1 MSELQATVE
10 FSVELYKFYNVDL
23 FQRGFYQIRTALRV
37 SPKLPV
43 KVEVNLPRN
52 QRSELAFPA
61 CVVNGTG
68 VSKTFQILYRN
79 EEVLL
84 DDVIMFRAHILVD
97 SHKIED
103 TLERADF
110 ALMIELWF
118 TDQTFGPDQHST
130 ISCVSSRTLQ
140 LHFSPTRGLHYHLPV
155 LFDYFH
161 LAAITL
167 TIHASLVALHQ
178 PYIKKS
184 ILHYVQSC
192 TPRSAKPWLGASQRL
207 NFRHPQSTMET
218 VFFGNLN
225 STKCVSSGTR
235 LAHARH
241 VHQEVCSILLASYET
256 LQARLQE
263 YMKLLPSW
271 QQLKLETTDCF
282 QRFSNLSDLA
292 KECHRNL
299 LATVNHRSSS
309 NHTEA
314 NWDRLR
320 LVEVEEEF
328 VTMANSDI
336 AQLCAEN
343 ILLWQQF
350 LEAFSC
356 KDPVHQHLARHHHHL
371 RVKRFAEAFFVLDNP
386 RQSAAGCYDANYQN
400 YLAVSEMVRRS
411 RYLATLPPLPV
422 QCSDLDGDVTTLPII
437 FEDQYQ
443 DMAEFARRRSVAGR
457 KAGSDPFLSSS
468 ADNKTGSRTTLPPQE
483 DCSCGIAA
491 ILESRSHKIPA
502 SVRSSSSAIA
512 PSSSQPMPKPGSGR
526 QANIHMSMG
535 MLGVN
540 EQHVLHAGDVL
551 KATLT
556 LAPHAG
562 RRLNR
567 HHYLNAPASATATL
581 LLHGSKGMDSDSVTK
596 SSLPA
601 RHSKS
606 LDQLRTTGVAASEP
620 EPIPRPFISTC
631 HSQPQSVTPTASS
644 SAPNPSLGIPHMSSI
659 TRSSSTQIRRE
670 KSVDCLKPGV
680 SMTATVVSSA
690 TLPLPHP
697 PPLIPAPVRNNLKE
711 KLKNSLRLELKV
723 ANGNGGACTSPSTDS
738 GDSLA
743 VGYRRLEQSA
753 SVPFNLSEA
762 INGRMS
768 PNTTMKHSQSTMSM
782 PSVAVLQREC
792 HAGESSEALLGGS
805 RSIGANSS
813 ESMPNLVAPLAS
825 PPPPIIVPPPVTK
838 TQVDEP
844 PLDLVVTEGGPVPP
858 PGELSKLEVGLYSSV
873 DPAMISVES
882 SLAEPLT
889 VATTVTVKSK
899 SQSPGRSLS
908 SPPSSSLS
916 DITSE
921 QSGWVSNSSR
931 RTSGDMSSGQLS
943 PDGSD
948 FGIRLRGDRHPAM
961 PASKQQH
968 RILNGEQLRA
978 RLQKLVEPPPVMP
991 EPEVIDHPYE
1001 ELRLPPPKQF
1011 RDDPLPPEPFRD
1023 PPVPPPRPTVP
1034 LVAPK
1039 PKPKISPPTPIDN
1052 LLYHVY
1058 ESVKEVERKPLIEP
1072 SPRTAREL
1080 DRNRDW
1086 DKEKG
1091 RPLRAKD
1098 TQSQTGGSNL
1108 AKLDNSEHVKKT
1120 PSPKVIDGQQCICP
1134 SGTSPPVSTAT
1145 AATPAASER
1154 ELSCDCCNNK
1164 DGEEHLR
1171 QKLVQAVGDD
1181 TLSFIKS
1188 KEEFK
1193 RQMNFTGMIYSDF
1206 PTLASTLPYFHI
1218 SDEYRIF
1225 SPEGLH
1231 LIVCVHGLDGNSADL
1246 RLVKTYLELGLPG
1259 ANLEFLMSER
1269 NQGDTFSDFDTMTDR
1284 LVAEILYH
1292 VEACGLNPS
1301 KISFIG
1307 HSLGNIII
1315 RSAIT
1320 RPQMKHLLPRLHT
1333 FLSLSGPHLGTLYNN
1348 SGLVNMGMWFMQKWK
1363 KSGSLLQLALRDA
1376 TDVRQTFLYRLSQRS
1391 NLHHFRNLL
1400 LCGSSQDR
1408 YVPLHSAR
1416 IELCKA
1422 AVKDTSVQGSAYREM
1437 VHNILYP
1444 IISKPEITF
1453 VRYDVHHALPNTA
1466 NSLIGRAAHIAVL
1479 DSELFIEKFLVVT
1492 GLKYFR

>member
-1 MSELQATVE
+1 MHGAARGTEVPVRVQDGESCRSAMSELQATVE

-23 FQRGFYQIRTALRV
+23 FQRGFYQVRTSLRV

-52 QRSELAFPA
+52 QRTELVFPA

-79 EEVLL
+79 EEILL

-110 ALMIELWF
+110 SLLVELWF
-118 TDQTFGPDQHST
+118 TDQSFGPEQHSS
-130 ISCVSSRTLQ
+130 IACVSSRLLQ
-140 LHFSPTRGLHYHLPV
+140 LHFSPTKGLHYHLPV

-161 LAAITL
+161 LAAVTL

-178 PYIKKS
+178 PYIN
-184 ILHYVQSC
+184 
-192 TPRSAKPWLGASQRL
+192 TPRSAKPWLGTSQKL
-207 NFRHPQSTMET
+207 NFRQPQSTMET

-225 STKCVSSGTR
+225 STKCVSSGAR

-241 VHQEVCSILLASYET
+241 VHQEVCSILLASFET

-263 YMKLLPSW
+263 YTKLLPSW
-271 QQLKLETTDCF
+271 QQLRPETADCF

-292 KECHRNL
+292 KL
-299 LATVNHRSSS
+299 I
-309 NHTEA
+309 
-314 NWDRLR
+314 
-320 LVEVEEEF
+320 EVEEEF
-328 VTMANSDI
+328 VALANSDI

-371 RVKRFAEAFFVLDNP
+371 RVRRFAEAFFVLDNP

-411 RYLATLPPLPV
+411 RYLSLLPPLPV
-422 QCSDLDGDVTTLPII
+422 QCPELDGDIATLPII

-457 KAGSDPFLSSS
+457 KAGSDPFLS
-468 ADNKTGSRTTLPPQE
+468 ATANAAVEARTNLPQQE

-491 ILESRSHKIPA
+491 ILESRSQKVTSFNRKS
-502 SVRSSSSAIA
+502 SVL
-512 PSSSQPMPKPGSGR
+512 
-526 QANIHMSMG
+526 G
-535 MLGVN
+535 MVGVN
-540 EQHVLHAGDVL
+540 ELHLMGAGDVL

-556 LAPHAG
+556 LAPHRE
-562 RRLNR
+562 RR
-567 HHYLNAPASATATL
+567 HPYSTSSATNTL
-581 LLHGSKGMDSDSVTK
+581 VLHHREVVGDGLRK

-606 LDQLRTTGVAASEP
+606 LDQLKTTD
-620 EPIPRPFISTC
+620 T
-631 HSQPQSVTPTASS
+631 TPTNVLPFPTSKPTVIPNTTLPRCLQALPVPPVSSS
-644 SAPNPSLGIPHMSSI
+644 SAPNPSLGPPLM
-659 TRSSSTQIRRE
+659 TDMMRSASTQLRRE
-670 KSVDCLKPGV
+670 KSMDCLKPSIV
-680 SMTATVVSSA
+680 TSPSIITTLPAPFPHAM
-690 TLPLPHP
+690 LPLPL
-697 PPLIPAPVRNNLKE
+697 PLGQNLNE
-711 KLKNSLRLELKV
+711 KLKNNLRLELKV
-723 ANGNGGACTSPSTDS
+723 ANGNGTGTSPSTDS

-743 VGYRRLEQSA
+743 IGYRRLEQST
-753 SVPFNLSEA
+753 SMPFNLSEA
-762 INGRMS
+762 INS
-768 PNTTMKHSQSTMSM
+768 SSSLTTTMKHSQSTLSM

-792 HAGESSEALLGGS
+792 QDSESSQALLAN
-805 RSIGANSS
+805 ANSS
-813 ESMPNLVAPLAS
+813 ESMPNLVLPLS
-825 PPPPIIVPPPVTK
+825 PPPSLFSDKSPKQSLVAT
-838 TQVDEP
+838 DEISLD
-844 PLDLVVTEGGPVPP
+844 PLLPLP
-858 PGELSKLEVGLYSSV
+858 PGELSKIEVGLYSSA
-873 DPAMISVES
+873 DPALISVES
-882 SLAEPLT
+882 SLVEPLT

-899 SQSPGRSLS
+899 SHSPGKSPAGPSLS

-943 PDGSD
+943 PDCSD
-948 FGIRLRGDRHPAM
+948 FGGLRLRADKM
-961 PASKQQH
+961 NSSKQQ
-968 RILNGEQLRA
+968 RVVNGEQLCA
-978 RLQKLVEPPPVMP
+978 KLQKLVEPPPP
-991 EPEVIDHPYE
+991 ESVPVIDHPYE

-1011 RDDPLPPEPFRD
+1011 RDAPPPPEPFQD
-1023 PPVPPPRPTVP
+1023 
-1034 LVAPK
+1034 
-1039 PKPKISPPTPIDN
+1039 SPPKSPPAPIDN

-1058 ESVKEVERKPLIEP
+1058 ESVKEVSRP
-1072 SPRTAREL
+1072 SPRDETFP
-1080 DRNRDW
+1080 DT
-1086 DKEKG
+1086 EKS
-1091 RPLRAKD
+1091 
-1098 TQSQTGGSNL
+1098 TQGTPTQGSSHE
-1108 AKLDNSEHVKKT
+1108 AAKKT
-1120 PSPKVIDGQQCICP
+1120 PSPKVQYSTCP
-1134 SGTSPPVSTAT
+1134 SSS
-1145 AATPAASER
+1145 PAARNR
-1154 ELSCDCCNNK
+1154 ELSCDCYSPK
-1164 DGEEHLR
+1164 VGDDPLR
-1171 QKLVQAVGDD
+1171 QKLDLPAADNN
-1181 TLSFIKS
+1181 LNFLKS

-1269 NQGDTFSDFDTMTDR
+1269 NQVGDTFSDFDTMTDK

-1292 VEACGLNPS
+1292 IEACGLNPT

-1307 HSLGNIII
+1307 HSLGNIIV

-1376 TDVRQTFLYRLSQRS
+1376 ADVRQTFLYRLSQRS
-1391 NLHHFRNLL
+1391 NLHHFRNVL

-1422 AVKDTSVQGSAYREM
+1422 AVKDSTVQGSAYREM

-1444 IISKPEITF
+1444 IINKPEMTL

-1466 NSLIGRAAHIAVL
+1466 NSIIGRAAHIAVL

>member
-52 QRSELAFPA
+52 QRSELVFPA
-61 CVVNGTG
+61 CVVNGAG

-97 SHKIED
+97 SHKIEE

-110 ALMIELWF
+110 TLTVELWF
-118 TDQTFGPDQHST
+118 TDQTFGPDQHSS
-130 ISCVSSRTLQ
+130 IACVSSRTLN
-140 LHFSPTRGLHYHLPV
+140 LRFSPTRGLHYHLPV

-161 LAAITL
+161 LAAITM

-178 PYIKKS
+178 PYIN
-184 ILHYVQSC
+184 
-192 TPRSAKPWLGASQRL
+192 TPRSAKPWLGASQKL
-207 NFRHPQSTMET
+207 NFRQPQSTMET
-218 VFFGNLN
+218 VFFGSLN
-225 STKCVSSGTR
+225 STKCVSSGSR

-256 LQARLQE
+256 LQARLHE

-271 QQLKLETTDCF
+271 QQLTLETADCF
-282 QRFSNLSDLA
+282 ERFNNLSDLA

-299 LATVNHRSSS
+299 LARVNHRSS
-309 NHTEA
+309 NNLLDAH
-314 NWDRLR
+314 WDHLR

-328 VTMANSDI
+328 VALANSDI

-350 LEAFSC
+350 LEAFTC

-411 RYLATLPPLPV
+411 RYLASLPPLPV
-422 QCSDLDGDVTTLPII
+422 QCNELDGDINTLPII

-457 KAGSDPFLSSS
+457 KAGSDPFLSGT
-468 ADNKTGSRTTLPPQE
+468 ADVKPDPICPPLQQQE
-483 DCSCGIAA
+483 DCSCGIVA
-491 ILESRSHKIPA
+491 ILESRSQKILPPT
-502 SVRSSSSAIA
+502 SQQPTVQHTPSQKPTTPLVPRSL
-512 PSSSQPMPKPGSGR
+512 GL
-526 QANIHMSMG
+526 
-535 MLGVN
+535 LGVS
-540 EQHVLHAGDVL
+540 EQQLACDVL

-556 LAPHAG
+556 LGPHRG
-562 RRLNR
+562 RQM
-567 HHYLNAPASATATL
+567 PTSVATSGGTL
-581 LLHGSKGMDSDSVTK
+581 PSHRGASDSEG
-596 SSLPA
+596 LPGTRA
-601 RHSKS
+601 ALPTRHSKS
-606 LDQLRTTGVAASEP
+606 LDQLKTTGTSTAPQPVVSVC
-620 EPIPRPFISTC
+620 PIP
-631 HSQPQSVTPTASS
+631 SQPKLVPNAATRRVAVGRWTAADTSTALPTSSS
-644 SAPNPSLGIPHMSSI
+644 SAPNPSLGVPHI
-659 TRSSSTQIRRE
+659 LGVTRSSSTQIRRE
-670 KSVDCLKPGV
+670 RSVDCLELPAVGAGR
-680 SMTATVVSSA
+680 STAPTVPPPMPA
-690 TLPLPHP
+690 TLPLPPGHG
-697 PPLIPAPVRNNLKE
+697 LKE
-711 KLKNSLRLELKV
+711 KLKNNLRLELKV
-723 ANGNGGACTSPSTDS
+723 ADTEVVGTSPSTES
-738 GDSLA
+738 GDSVA
-743 VGYRRLEQSA
+743 NSAFKRLEQSA
-753 SVPFNLSEA
+753 SVPFNLSE
-762 INGRMS
+762 
-768 PNTTMKHSQSTMSM
+768 TTDLTMKQSRSTPSV
-782 PSVAVLQREC
+782 PSVAVSQRDQRIPDDIEPLRFT
-792 HAGESSEALLGGS
+792 ASTGGS
-805 RSIGANSS
+805 
-813 ESMPNLVAPLAS
+813 MPDLAGPLPPTIS
-825 PPPPIIVPPPVTK
+825 PPKDTLS
-838 TQVDEP
+838 EP
-844 PLDLVVTEGGPVPP
+844 EKLPRTPAGPT
-858 PGELSKLEVGLYSSV
+858 ELSKIEVGLYSSA
-873 DPAMISVES
+873 DPALISVES
-882 SLAEPLT
+882 SLVEP
-889 VATTVTVKSK
+889 VPASVRPKPR
-899 SQSPGRSLS
+899 SPGKSPLCPSLS

-921 QSGWVSNSSR
+921 QSGWVSNSSG
-931 RTSGDMSSGQLS
+931 RTSGDTSSGQLS
-943 PDGSD
+943 PEGSD
-948 FGIRLRGDRHPAM
+948 FVPKICIERRLS
-961 PASKQQH
+961 SKQH
-968 RILNGEQLRA
+968 RVVNGDQLRA
-978 RLQKLVEPPPVMP
+978 RLQELAEPLDSKPPSVE
-991 EPEVIDHPYE
+991 HPYE

-1011 RDDPLPPEPFRD
+1011 RDDPPPPEPFRD
-1023 PPVPPPRPTVP
+1023 PPPPPPPRPVP
-1034 LVAPK
+1034 SSTRIK
-1039 PKPKISPPTPIDN
+1039 PKTSPPLPIDN

-1058 ESVKEVERKPLIEP
+1058 ESVKEVEKKSLEP
-1072 SPRTAREL
+1072 NVRILSEKETEKDKLVKEREI
-1080 DRNRDW
+1080 
-1086 DKEKG
+1086 
-1091 RPLRAKD
+1091 
-1098 TQSQTGGSNL
+1098 QSQAQS
-1108 AKLDNSEHVKKT
+1108 ASSKVEPIASKKT
-1120 PSPKVIDGQQCICP
+1120 PSPKAPAVDQPCSCP
-1134 SGTSPPVSTAT
+1134 VPSSLPGPLPAPAPTQ
-1145 AATPAASER
+1145 TPAPQLPQAPAALLAPAPLPSSDRMCECY
-1154 ELSCDCCNNK
+1154 SK
-1164 DGEEHLR
+1164 DGEERLR
-1171 QKLVQAVGDD
+1171 QKLVSSIADEE
-1181 TLSFIKS
+1181 LSFIKF
-1188 KEEFK
+1188 KEDFK

-1269 NQGDTFSDFDTMTDR
+1269 NQGDTFSDFDTLTDK

-1292 VEACGLNPS
+1292 VEACGLNPA

-1376 TDVRQTFLYRLSQRS
+1376 ADVRQTFLYRLSQRS
-1391 NLHHFRNLL
+1391 NLHHFRNIL

-1422 AVKDTSVQGSAYREM
+1422 AVKDTSVQGAAYREM

-1444 IISKPEITF
+1444 IISKPEVTF

>member
-52 QRSELAFPA
+52 QRTDLVFPA

-110 ALMIELWF
+110 SLSVELWF
-118 TDQTFGPDQHST
+118 TDQTFGPDQHSA
-130 ISCVSSRTLQ
+130 IACVSSRTLQ

-161 LAAITL
+161 LAAVTL

-207 NFRHPQSTMET
+207 NFRQPQSTMET

-271 QQLKLETTDCF
+271 QQIKLETTDCF

-299 LATVNHRSSS
+299 LATVNHRSSN
-309 NHTEA
+309 NHTETH
-314 NWDRLR
+314 WDRLR

-328 VTMANSDI
+328 VALANSDI

-350 LEAFSC
+350 LEAFTC

-422 QCSDLDGDVTTLPII
+422 QCTELDGDITTLPII

-457 KAGSDPFLSSS
+457 KAGSDPFLSS
-468 ADNKTGSRTTLPPQE
+468 TGDGAVENRPVLPTQE

-491 ILESRSHKIPA
+491 ILESRSHKIPQATRA
-502 SVRSSSSAIA
+502 STPA
-512 PSSSQPMPKPGSGR
+512 QPVVTPQGTQGTIPISLGL
-526 QANIHMSMG
+526 
-535 MLGVN
+535 LGVN
-540 EQHVLHAGDVL
+540 EQRIVQAGDVL

-556 LAPHAG
+556 LAPHSG
-562 RRLNR
+562 RHIR
-567 HHYLNAPASATATL
+567 APASAGGTL
-581 LLHGSKGMDSDSVTK
+581 VLHSAESDGLRK

-606 LDQLRTTGVAASEP
+606 LDQLRTTGTNSVSNMNTGPPFVSKPTLIP
-620 EPIPRPFISTC
+620 ELFQPRRSAP
-631 HSQPQSVTPTASS
+631 HPVPPTTSS
-644 SAPNPSLGIPHMSSI
+644 SAPNPSVGIPHILNMA
-659 TRSSSTQIRRE
+659 RSSSTQIRRE
-670 KSVDCLKPGV
+670 KSVDCLKPAYISPTTLLSV
-680 SMTATVVSSA
+680 TA
-690 TLPLPHP
+690 TLPLG
-697 PPLIPAPVRNNLKE
+697 PPLLPNPLRQNLKE
-711 KLKNSLRLELKV
+711 KLKNNLRLELKV
-723 ANGNGGACTSPSTDS
+723 ANGNGAGTSPSTDS

-762 INGRMS
+762 TNGDTT
-768 PNTTMKHSQSTMSM
+768 PITMKHSQSTMSM
-782 PSVAVLQREC
+782 PSVAVLQRAC
-792 HAGESSEALLGGS
+792 LVGESAEALLSGEHFTTA
-805 RSIGANSS
+805 ANSS
-813 ESMPNLVAPLAS
+813 ESMPNLVGPLS
-825 PPPPIIVPPPVTK
+825 PPLLSLPLPPAISK
-838 TQVDEP
+838 DEI
-844 PLDLVVTEGGPVPP
+844 PLEPLLAKPSVGNAPT
-858 PGELSKLEVGLYSSV
+858 ELSKLEVGLYSSV
-873 DPAMISVES
+873 DPALISVES
-882 SLAEPLT
+882 SLIEPST
-889 VATTVTVKSK
+889 VATTVTVKTK
-899 SQSPGRSLS
+899 SQSPGKSPGGGPSLS

-948 FGIRLRGDRHPAM
+948 FGIKLRVDRHLVSTPS
-961 PASKQQH
+961 SKQHQ
-968 RILNGEQLRA
+968 RVVNGEQLRA
-978 RLQKLVEPPPVMP
+978 KLQKLVDPPDPDVP
-991 EPEVIDHPYE
+991 VIDHPYE

-1011 RDDPLPPEPFRD
+1011 RDDPPPPEPFRD
-1023 PPVPPPRPTVP
+1023 PPLPPPRP
-1034 LVAPK
+1034 APTIAK
-1039 PKPKISPPTPIDN
+1039 PKPKASPPLPIDN

-1058 ESVKEVERKPLIEP
+1058 ESVKEVERKP
-1072 SPRTAREL
+1072 SQPR
-1080 DRNRDW
+1080 DKSS
-1086 DKEKG
+1086 KEKENQ
-1091 RPLRAKD
+1091 PPQI
-1098 TQSQTGGSNL
+1098 QSMT
-1108 AKLDNSEHVKKT
+1108 KLEAEPVKKT
-1120 PSPKVIDGQQCICP
+1120 PSPKLMHDGQQCICP
-1134 SGTSPPVSTAT
+1134 NTSTV
-1145 AATPAASER
+1145 AATTTTVTTER
-1154 ELSCDCCNNK
+1154 ELSCDCYNNK
-1164 DGEEHLR
+1164 DGEERLR
-1171 QKLVQAVGDD
+1171 QKLVSAIGDD

-1193 RQMNFTGMIYSDF
+1193 RQMNFSGMIYSDF

-1269 NQGDTFSDFDTMTDR
+1269 NQVGDTFSDFDTMTDK

-1292 VEACGLNPS
+1292 VEACGLNPA

-1376 TDVRQTFLYRLSQRS
+1376 ADVRQTFLYRLSQRS

-1422 AVKDTSVQGSAYREM
+1422 AVKDTSVQGAAYREM

-1444 IISKPEITF
+1444 IISKPEVTF